1 MLKTIPLYIHAILVS
16 SSYLN
21 LSKIHFLIKKDRKNF
36 SIVFFL
42 AILVSSSYLNLSKNS
57 FINFLIKR

>member
-1 MLKTIPLYIHAILVS
+1 MYIHAILVS

-42 AILVSSSYLNLSKNS
+42 AILVSSSYLNLSK
-57 FINFLIKR
+57 ILLLIF

>member
-42 AILVSSSYLNLSKNS
+42 AIIVSSSYLNLLK
-57 FINFLIKR
+57 IHLLIF